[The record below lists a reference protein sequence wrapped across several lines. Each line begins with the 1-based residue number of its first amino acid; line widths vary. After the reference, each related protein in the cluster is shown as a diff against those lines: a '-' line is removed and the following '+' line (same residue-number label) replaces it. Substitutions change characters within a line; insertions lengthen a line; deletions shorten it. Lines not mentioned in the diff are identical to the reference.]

1 MVDINKV
8 SENIHYQ
15 LIPQKDNEQY
25 GWDVR
30 LLEGPHPETVIR
42 FGTVSID
49 GVDDQ
54 MKWNMEIVSTPD
66 ENLTT
71 ESLTL
76 QDFCGN
82 ILLDILETSIADGSA
97 VFRDQETNEIGL
109 NKEFFNDDEV
119 IDVNGEYI
127 PTEDDTK
134 KSSD

>member
-15 LIPQKDNEQY
+15 LIPQQDNESE

-42 FGTVSID
+42 YGTVSID
-49 GVDDQ
+49 GKDDQ
-54 MKWNMEIVSTPD
+54 MRWNMEIVSTPD

-76 QDFCGN
+76 QEYCGN
-82 ILLDILETSIADGSA
+82 ILLDILETSIAEGSA
-97 VFRDQETNEIGL
+97 IFRDQENQEIGL

-127 PTEDDTK
+127 PTEDDTT
-134 KSSD
+134 

>member
-15 LIPQKDNEQY
+15 LIPQQDNESE

-42 FGTVSID
+42 YGTVSID
-49 GVDDQ
+49 GKDDQ
-54 MKWNMEIVSTPD
+54 MRWNMEIVSSPD

-76 QDFCGN
+76 QEYCGN
-82 ILLDILETSIADGSA
+82 ILLDILETSIAEGSA
-97 VFRDQETNEIGL
+97 IFRDQENQEIGL

-119 IDVNGEYI
+119 IDVHGEYI
-127 PTEDDTK
+127 PTEDDTT
-134 KSSD
+134 

>member
-15 LIPQKDNEQY
+15 LIPQKDNEQH

-42 FGTVSID
+42 YGTVSID
-49 GVDDQ
+49 GKDDQ
-54 MKWNMEIVSTPD
+54 MRWNMEIVSTPD

-76 QDFCGN
+76 QEFCGN
-82 ILLDILETSIADGSA
+82 ILLDILETSIAEGSA
-97 VFRDQETNEIGL
+97 IFRDQENQEIGL

-119 IDVNGEYI
+119 IDVHGEYI
-127 PTEDDTK
+127 PTEDDST
-134 KSSD
+134 

>member
-15 LIPQKDNEQY
+15 LIPQQDNESE

-30 LLEGPHPETVIR
+30 LLEGPQPETVIR
-42 FGTVSID
+42 YGTVSID
-49 GVDDQ
+49 GKDDQ
-54 MKWNMEIVSTPD
+54 MRWNMEIVSTPD

-76 QDFCGN
+76 QEYCGN
-82 ILLDILETSIADGSA
+82 ILLDILETSIAEGSA
-97 VFRDQETNEIGL
+97 IFRDQENQEIGL

-119 IDVNGEYI
+119 IDVHGEYI
-127 PTEDDTK
+127 PTEDDTT
-134 KSSD
+134 

>member
-15 LIPQKDNEQY
+15 LIPQQDNESE

-42 FGTVSID
+42 YGTVSID
-49 GVDDQ
+49 GKDDQ
-54 MKWNMEIVSTPD
+54 MRWNMEIVSSPD

-76 QDFCGN
+76 QEFCGN
-82 ILLDILETSIADGSA
+82 ILLDILETSIAEGSA
-97 VFRDQETNEIGL
+97 IFRDQENQEIGL
-109 NKEFFNDDEV
+109 NKEFYNDDEV
-119 IDVNGEYI
+119 IDVHGEYI
-127 PTEDDTK
+127 PTEDDST
-134 KSSD
+134 

>member
-15 LIPQKDNEQY
+15 LIPQQDNESE

-42 FGTVSID
+42 YGTVSID
-49 GVDDQ
+49 GKDDQ
-54 MKWNMEIVSTPD
+54 MRWNMEIVSSPD

-76 QDFCGN
+76 QEFCGN
-82 ILLDILETSIADGSA
+82 ILLDILETSIAEGSA
-97 VFRDQETNEIGL
+97 IFRDQENQEIGL
-109 NKEFFNDDEV
+109 NKEFYNDDEV
-119 IDVNGEYI
+119 IDVHGEYI
-127 PTEDDTK
+127 PTEDDTT
-134 KSSD
+134 

>member
-15 LIPQKDNEQY
+15 LIPQQDNESE

-42 FGTVSID
+42 YGTVSID
-49 GVDDQ
+49 GKDDQ
-54 MKWNMEIVSTPD
+54 MRWNMEIVSSPD
-66 ENLTT
+66 EDLTT

-76 QDFCGN
+76 QEYCGN
-82 ILLDILETSIADGSA
+82 ILLDILETSIAEGSA
-97 VFRDQETNEIGL
+97 IFRDQENQEIGL

-119 IDVNGEYI
+119 IDVHGEYI
-127 PTEDDTK
+127 PTEDDTT
-134 KSSD
+134 

>member
-1 MVDINKV
+1 MVDLNKV

-15 LIPQKDNEQY
+15 LIPQKENEQY

-54 MKWNMEIVSTPD
+54 MKWNMDIVSSPD

-76 QDFCGN
+76 QEYCGN

-119 IDVNGEYI
+119 IDVNGEHI

>member
-15 LIPQKDNEQY
+15 LIPQQDNESE

-42 FGTVSID
+42 YGTVSID
-49 GVDDQ
+49 GKDDQ
-54 MKWNMEIVSTPD
+54 MRWNMEIVSTPD

-76 QDFCGN
+76 QEYCGN
-82 ILLDILETSIADGSA
+82 ILLDILETSIAEGSA
-97 VFRDQETNEIGL
+97 IFRDQENQEIGL

-119 IDVNGEYI
+119 IDVHGEYI
-127 PTEDDTK
+127 PTEDDTT
-134 KSSD
+134 

>member
-15 LIPQKDNEQY
+15 LIPQQDNESE

-42 FGTVSID
+42 YGTVSID
-49 GVDDQ
+49 GKDDQ
-54 MKWNMEIVSTPD
+54 MRWNMEIVSSPD

-76 QDFCGN
+76 QEFCGN
-82 ILLDILETSIADGSA
+82 ILLDILETSIAEGSA
-97 VFRDQETNEIGL
+97 IFRDQENQDIGL
-109 NKEFFNDDEV
+109 NKEFYNDDEV
-119 IDVNGEYI
+119 IDVHGEYI
-127 PTEDDTK
+127 PTEDDST
-134 KSSD
+134 

>member
-15 LIPQKDNEQY
+15 LIPQQDNESE

-42 FGTVSID
+42 YGTVSID
-49 GVDDQ
+49 GKDDQ
-54 MKWNMEIVSTPD
+54 MRWNMEIVSSPD

-76 QDFCGN
+76 QEFCGN
-82 ILLDILETSIADGSA
+82 ILLDILETSIAEGSA
-97 VFRDQETNEIGL
+97 IFRDQENQEIGL

-127 PTEDDTK
+127 PTEDDTT
-134 KSSD
+134 

>member
-15 LIPQKDNEQY
+15 LIPQQDNESE

-42 FGTVSID
+42 YGTVSID
-49 GVDDQ
+49 GKDDQ
-54 MKWNMEIVSTPD
+54 MRWNMEIVSSPD
-66 ENLTT
+66 KNLTT

-76 QDFCGN
+76 QEYCGN
-82 ILLDILETSIADGSA
+82 ILLDILETSIAEGSA
-97 VFRDQETNEIGL
+97 IFRDQENQEIGL

-127 PTEDDTK
+127 PTEDDTT
-134 KSSD
+134 

>member
-15 LIPQKDNEQY
+15 LIPQQDNESE

-42 FGTVSID
+42 YGTVSID
-49 GVDDQ
+49 GKDDQ
-54 MKWNMEIVSTPD
+54 MRWNMEIVSSPD

-76 QDFCGN
+76 QEYCGN
-82 ILLDILETSIADGSA
+82 ILLDILETSIAEGSA
-97 VFRDQETNEIGL
+97 IFRDQENQEIGL

-127 PTEDDTK
+127 PTEDDTT
-134 KSSD
+134 